1 MPHKLTAAEK
11 RARKMPGGSNVGK
24 YRRVKPSNFAG
35 KAGGAP
41 AGSYP
46 INSIER
52 GRAALR
58 YAHYAPKPQGIKN
71 AVYKKYPSLR
81 PTGKPR

>member
-1 MPHKLTAAEK
+1 MPPKLTAAEK
-11 RARKMPGGSNVGK
+11 RARKKPGGSNVGE
-24 YRRVKPSNFAG
+24 YRRVKASNFAG

-58 YAHYAPKPQGIKN
+58 FAHYAPKPQGIRN

-81 PTGKPR
+81 PGKK